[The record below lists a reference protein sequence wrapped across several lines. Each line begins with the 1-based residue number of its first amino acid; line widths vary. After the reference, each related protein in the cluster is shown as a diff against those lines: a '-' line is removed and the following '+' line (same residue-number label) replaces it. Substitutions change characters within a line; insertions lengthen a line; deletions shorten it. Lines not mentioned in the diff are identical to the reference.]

1 MIIFLSFAFSI
12 VRPMWLPERRQV
24 YLSASQDD
32 LICGSISSPLKKYD
46 SDLFSP
52 VTSVLVAIIF
62 PNNST
67 LTFESKN
74 DKEKVCTV
82 NCPTQATYFAHFD
95 FCICIS

>member
-1 MIIFLSFAFSI
+1 MFFIIKGILGVIPGLDSLL
-12 VRPMWLPERRQV
+12 RTTR
-24 YLSASQDD
+24 
-32 LICGSISSPLKKYD
+32 KKYD

-52 VTSVLVAIIF
+52 VTSVLIASIF